1 MYKVSVLGSASTEC
15 FDGTG
20 RRQPIFFTL
29 TSLGATEWVLLVVNI
44 GRGKWH
50 NEDPSTTSERGVLS
64 SKCWASQLWS
74 H

>member
-20 RRQPIFFTL
+20 RRQLIFFTL